1 MYLCVYPPPLI
12 SFTQP
17 LPDDDGPL
25 QDKRDNCPSIRRR
38 PRRAGP
44 RRSEITVSKTLM
56 ISQAFRGD
64 ASSIVLVALA
74 TQSSGLG

>member
-17 LPDDDGPL
+17 LPDNDGPL
-25 QDKRDNCPSIRRR
+25 EDKRDNCP
-38 PRRAGP
+38 PGQHQMEP
-44 RRSEITVSKTLM
+44 CQSEITVSKTLM
-56 ISQAFRGD
+56 ISQAFGGD

-74 TQSSGLG
+74 MQSSGLR